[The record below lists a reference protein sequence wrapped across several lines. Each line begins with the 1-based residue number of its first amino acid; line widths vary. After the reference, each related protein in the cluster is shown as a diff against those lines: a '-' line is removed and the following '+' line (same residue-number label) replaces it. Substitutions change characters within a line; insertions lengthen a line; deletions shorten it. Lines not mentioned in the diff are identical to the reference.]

1 MKNQRC
7 LALPLAVL
15 AVLIFAKNG
24 GSMQRPED
32 QGQGPALSPSEALS
46 KFRLVDGYS
55 IETILSEPRISQPL
69 STAFDTRGRLWVV
82 QYLQYPEPAGL
93 RRLSRDNFWRTVYDT
108 VPRPPGHGGVPGLD
122 KITVYEDRDGD
133 GKFEMETTFVD
144 GLNIATSVVPTGDG
158 AWVLNPPYLLFF
170 ADKDGDL
177 KADGVPEVHLEG
189 FGLEDTHSVVNSLC
203 MGPDGWL
210 YAAQGSTVSGNVR
223 RYGSKEIPKRSMGQ
237 AIWRYHPITRQYE
250 IFAEGGGNAFSVAFN
265 DAGEIFSGHNGGDTR
280 GFHYL
285 QDAYYR
291 KGFNKHGGLS
301 NPNTFGYLDP
311 MKHAP
316 IQRFTHAMLMTDGT
330 AFGSSMPSS
339 MLAVDPLHGKLI
351 QSQLLAAGSTF
362 ETKDIAD
369 TVASD
374 DRWFRPV
381 AIQDGPDGAAYFCDW
396 YDFQV
401 AHLYA
406 HVGKMDRDHGRVYRL
421 KPDNAP
427 AVEKWVP
434 SLANRSDRDAARFL
448 LASLNHPY
456 RWQRWRARELIA
468 RHPLREELRMELEQ
482 GIEKGGQTG
491 LEYLWTVH
499 ACGWIE
505 DSILYSS
512 KQSLSL
518 DKLMSNSN
526 PAIRAWTIRLIC
538 DDRSISRTS
547 LTAMLKLISIERD
560 IKVLCQIASSAK
572 RLNGEDALSI
582 VSALLARELPEED
595 LALPLLIWWAI
606 EPHSGSSDLVLSKL
620 RLNEGFWNS
629 SLGRQRIAP
638 NLIELWAKENTPSS
652 MNAVTRVLKEIERLS
667 PTIRP
672 VAAKHAT
679 EAFERAF
686 VGRSL
691 LGVPDAV
698 LNALISLG
706 QPTLTLRLRRGDL
719 EANQQAMQLLADSK
733 AMLATRIQIAQL
745 ASELHYVEALPI
757 LLQLASNAS
766 ESELVRA
773 AALSSIAGFDDSKV
787 SETILIQWSNLTP
800 SLRAVAGSVLGT
812 RRSWTQAW
820 LDACTLQKVDAGSM
834 PMECVRA
841 MRLHSDE
848 ALQLKISQLYPGV
861 QGPDLVQAQRDVASL
876 LGRVEPIEGDPYRGK
891 AQFKE
896 NCARCH
902 KLYAEGGEIGPDL
915 TGYQRDQLPTLLRN
929 IIAPSLEIREGYQ
942 TVVVRMEDGSVLTG
956 FIENQSDERFTLKAI
971 DGTSHVI
978 SKSEVDQVLKQ
989 MTSLMPEGM
998 LNALSDQQIAD
1009 LLAYLRSSQP
1019 LSDG

>member
-1 MKNQRC
+1 MKYKRC
-7 LALPLAVL
+7 IALPLILVVEL
-15 AVLIFAKNG
+15 FFADPCG
-24 GSMQRPED
+24 GMQKPED
-32 QGQGPALSPSEALS
+32 QGLGPALSPPDALS
-46 KFRLVDGYS
+46 KFRVVDGYS
-55 IETILSEPRISQPL
+55 METILSEPRIRQPL
-69 STAFDTRGRLWVV
+69 STAFDSRGRLWVV

-93 RRLSRDNFWRTVYDT
+93 RRLSRDNFWRTVYDS
-108 VPRPPGHGGVPGLD
+108 VPLPPGHGGVPGLD
-122 KITVYEDRDGD
+122 KITVYEDRDED
-133 GKFEMETTFVD
+133 GAFEMETTFVD

-158 AWVLNPPYLLFF
+158 AWVLNPPYLLFY

-210 YAAQGSTVSGNVR
+210 YAAQGSTVSGSVR

-265 DAGEIFSGHNGGDTR
+265 DEGEVFSGHNGGDTR

-311 MKHAP
+311 MKHPP

-351 QSQLLAAGSTF
+351 QSQLLEAGSTF

-374 DRWFRPV
+374 DKWFRPV
-381 AIQDGPDGAAYFCDW
+381 AIQDGPDGAAYVCDW

-427 AVEKWVP
+427 AVEKWEP
-434 SLANRSDRDAARFL
+434 SLANRGDRDAARFL
-448 LASLNHPY
+448 LAHLNHPY

-491 LEYLWTVH
+491 LEYLWTAH

-505 DSILYSS
+505 DSILSS
-512 KQSLSL
+512 SNESLSL
-518 DKLMSNSN
+518 DKLLSNSN

-538 DDRSISRTS
+538 DDRRISGTS
-547 LTAMLKLISIERD
+547 LPAMLKLASVEKN

-572 RLNGEDALSI
+572 RLNGEDALSL

-620 RLNEGFWNS
+620 QLDERFWNS
-629 SLGRQRIAP
+629 SLGKQRIAP

-652 MNAVTRVLKEIERLS
+652 MNAVTRVLKEIEGQS
-667 PTIRP
+667 SSIRP
-672 VAAKHAT
+672 VAAQHAT

-698 LNALISLG
+698 LNALIRLG
-706 QPTLTLRLRRGDL
+706 QPTLTLQMRRGDV
-719 EANQQAMQLLADSK
+719 AAKQQAMQLLVDSK

-745 ASELHYVEALPI
+745 ASELHYVEALPK
-757 LLQLASNAS
+757 LLQLASNTR
-766 ESELVRA
+766 ESEPIRA
-773 AALSSIAGFDDSKV
+773 ASLSAIAGFDDAKV
-787 SETILIQWSNLTP
+787 SETILNQWSNLTP

-820 LDACTLQKVDAGSM
+820 LDACSFQKVDAASM

-841 MRLHSDE
+841 MRLHGDE
-848 ALQLKISQLYPGV
+848 ALQLKISQLYPGM

-942 TVVVRMEDGSVLTG
+942 TVGVRMEDGSVLTG

-989 MTSLMPEGM
+989 VTSLMPEGM
-998 LNALSDQQIAD
+998 LNAMTDQQIAD

>member
-1 MKNQRC
+1 MNYQSG
-7 LALPLAVL
+7 LALPLILWVGLFSA
-15 AVLIFAKNG
+15 NHCG
-24 GSMQRPED
+24 GMQKPED
-32 QGQGPALSPSEALS
+32 QGQGLALSPPDALS

-69 STAFDTRGRLWVV
+69 STAFDARGRLWVV

-93 RRLSRDNFWRTVYDT
+93 RRLSRDNFWRTVYDS
-108 VPRPPGHGGVPGLD
+108 VPRPPGHGGVPGAD
-122 KITVYEDRDGD
+122 KITVHEDCDRDGT
-133 GKFEMETTFVD
+133 FETETTFVD
-144 GLNIATSVVPTGDG
+144 GLNIATAVVPTVDG
-158 AWVLNPPYLLFF
+158 AWVLNPPFLLFY
-170 ADKDGDL
+170 ADTDGDL

-223 RYGSKEIPKRSMGQ
+223 RYGSKETPKRSMGQ

-265 DAGEIFSGHNGGDTR
+265 DEGEVFSGHNGGDTR

-351 QSQLLAAGSTF
+351 QSQLLAVGSTF

-374 DRWFRPV
+374 DKWFRPV
-381 AIQDGPDGAAYFCDW
+381 AIQDGPDGAAYVCDW

-421 KPDNAP
+421 SPDNAP
-427 AVEKWVP
+427 AVKKWDP
-434 SLANRSDRDAARFL
+434 SLANRSDRDAIRFL
-448 LASLNHPY
+448 LSQLNHPY

-468 RHPLREELRMELEQ
+468 RHPLRDELRKELEN
-482 GIEKGGQTG
+482 GIEKGGQLG
-491 LEYLWTVH
+491 LEYLWTAH

-505 DSILYSS
+505 DSILSS
-512 KQSLSL
+512 GTDSLGL
-518 DKLMSNSN
+518 DKLLSNTN
-526 PAIRAWTIRLIC
+526 PAVRAWAIRLVC
-538 DDRSISRTS
+538 DDRIISRTTLS
-547 LTAMLKLISIERD
+547 TMLKVASVEKD
-560 IKVLCQIASSAK
+560 IKVRCQIASSAK
-572 RLNGEDALSI
+572 RLNGEDALSL
-582 VSALLARELPEED
+582 VSALLAHELPEGD
-595 LALPLLIWWAI
+595 LAFPNLIWWAI

-620 RLNEGFWNS
+620 HLDERFWIS
-629 SLGRQRIAP
+629 SLGKERIAP
-638 NLIELWAKENTPSS
+638 NLIELWAKENAPSS
-652 MNAVTRVLKEIERLS
+652 MNAVTRVLKEIERLPAS
-667 PTIRP
+667 IRP

-691 LGVPDAV
+691 LGVPDEV
-698 LNALISLG
+698 LNALIRLG

-719 EANQQAMQLLADSK
+719 EAKQQAMQLLVDSK
-733 AMLATRIQIAQL
+733 ATLATRIQIAQL
-745 ASELHYVEALPI
+745 VSELRYVEALPK
-757 LLQLASNAS
+757 LLQLAGNAS
-766 ESELVRA
+766 ELEPVRA
-773 AALSSIAGFDDSKV
+773 AALSAIAGFDDPKV
-787 SETILIQWSNLTP
+787 SETILAAWTQLTP
-800 SLRAVAGSVLGT
+800 NLRAVAGSVLGM

-820 LDACTLQKVDAGSM
+820 LDACSVHSVDSVSM

-841 MRLHSDE
+841 MRLHNDE
-848 ALQLKISQLYPGV
+848 ALQLKITQLYPGF
-861 QGPDLVQAQRDVASL
+861 QGPDLVQAQRDVVRL

-942 TVVVRMEDGSVLTG
+942 TVGVRMEDGSVLTG
-956 FIENQSDERFTLKAI
+956 FIENQTDERFTLKAI

-978 SKSEVDQVLKQ
+978 SKSEVDQVWKQ
-989 MTSLMPEGM
+989 VTSLMPEGI
-998 LNALSDQQIAD
+998 LNAMTDQQIAD